1 MFHVKHKKQWKYR
14 HFHVIITSYNNI
26 WKTQLRKEN
35 TMGRIIAIANQ
46 KGGVGK
52 TTTAI
57 NLASC
62 LAEKNKKV
70 LGIDLDPQGN
80 MTSGLGL
87 DKDEIENTVY
97 ELMLS
102 ECSIR
107 ESMQKTVVERLQI
120 IPSNVNLAG
129 AEIELLGIND
139 KEYILRRAVDYIKD
153 DYDFI
158 IIDCPPSLNML
169 TVNAMTTADTV
180 LVPIQCE
187 YYALEGLS
195 QLIHTINLV
204 QQRLNSKLQIE
215 GVVFT
220 MYDVRTNLSNQ
231 VVANVKENLD
241 ANIYRTMIPR
251 NIRLAEAPSYGIPI
265 NMYDSKSA
273 GAESYRKL
281 AVEIIER
288 KGL

>member
-1 MFHVKHKKQWKYR
+1 M
-14 HFHVIITSYNNI
+14 S
-26 WKTQLRKEN
+26 
-35 TMGRIIAIANQ
+35 RIIAIANQ

-52 TTTAI
+52 TTTSI
-57 NLASC
+57 NLAAC
-62 LAEKNKKV
+62 LAESGKKV
-70 LGIDLDPQGN
+70 LAIDLDPQGN
-80 MTSGLGL
+80 MTSGLGV
-87 DKDEIENTVY
+87 DKNELENTVY
-97 ELMLS
+97 ELMLD
-102 ECSIR
+102 ECSIN
-107 ESMQKTVVERLQI
+107 ESVQNTVVDNLKI
-120 IPSNVNLAG
+120 IASNVNLAG

-139 KEYILRRAVDYIKD
+139 KEYILKTAVDYIRD

-158 IIDCPPSLNML
+158 IIYCPPSLNML
-169 TVNAMTTADTV
+169 TVNAMTTADTI

-204 QQRLNSKLQIE
+204 QERLNPKLKIE

-231 VVANVKENLD
+231 VVENVKENLD
-241 ANIYRTMIPR
+241 AKIYETMIPR

-273 GAESYRKL
+273 GAESYRRL
-281 AVEIIER
+281 AKEVIDR
-288 KGL
+288 KDLS

>member
-1 MFHVKHKKQWKYR
+1 M
-14 HFHVIITSYNNI
+14 S
-26 WKTQLRKEN
+26 
-35 TMGRIIAIANQ
+35 RIIAIANQ

-52 TTTAI
+52 TTTSI
-57 NLASC
+57 NLAAC
-62 LAEKNKKV
+62 LAEKGKKV
-70 LGIDLDPQGN
+70 LAIDLDPQGN
-80 MTSGLGL
+80 MTSGLGV
-87 DKDEIENTVY
+87 DKDKVANAVY
-97 ELMLS
+97 NLMLD
-102 ECSIR
+102 ECTIGESI
-107 ESMQKTVVERLQI
+107 EKTVVDNLSVI
-120 IPSNVNLAG
+120 ASNVNLAG

-139 KEYILRRAVDYIKD
+139 KEYILKSNVDYIRD

-158 IIDCPPSLNML
+158 LIDCPPSLNML

-204 QQRLNSKLQIE
+204 QERLNPDLQIE

-231 VVANVKENLD
+231 VVQTVKDNLD
-241 ANIYRTMIPR
+241 TKIYNTMIPR

-265 NMYDSKSA
+265 NLYDSKSA
-273 GAESYRKL
+273 GAESYRNL
-281 AVEIIER
+281 AAEIIER
-288 KGL
+288 KDL

>member
-1 MFHVKHKKQWKYR
+1 MREGIVSICNHNRGKKG
-14 HFHVIITSYNNI
+14 
-26 WKTQLRKEN
+26 LE
-35 TMGRIIAIANQ
+35 MGRIIAIANQ

-57 NLASC
+57 NLSAC
-62 LAEKNKKV
+62 LAEKGKKV
-70 LGIDLDPQGN
+70 LAIDLDPQGN
-80 MTSGLGL
+80 MTSGLGV
-87 DKDEIENTVY
+87 DKNELENTVY
-97 ELMLS
+97 ELILN
-102 ECSIR
+102 ECSIN
-107 ESMQKTVVERLQI
+107 ESMQNTVVDNLKI
-120 IPSNVNLAG
+120 IASNVNLAG

-139 KEYILRRAVDYIKD
+139 KEYILKTAVDYIRD

-204 QQRLNSKLQIE
+204 QERLNPKLQIE

-231 VVANVKENLD
+231 VVENVKENLS
-241 ANIYRTMIPR
+241 ATIYKTMIPR

-265 NMYDSKSA
+265 NMYDNKSA
-273 GAESYRKL
+273 GAESYRNL
-281 AVEIIER
+281 AQEIIER
-288 KGL
+288 KDL